1 VPICGGLLTG
11 GGRCGSA
18 APRLIQ
24 APGPPVGCRL
34 AYPGSVGRQIGRAV
48 GPWVG
53 VNTGP
58 HRRKP
63 HPPTNRRPE
72 RPGGSRA
79 VDPHRTSGSGADPLG
94 LHQLA
99 AAGVIDVIPGDP
111 PVPISV
117 WRVAGTGGA
126 GPHGLIA
133 GLDPQAAAL
142 LVGLYTQ
149 PGDTLVDLTADP
161 AVAGAAGA
169 GARRY
174 LPANHP
180 ADLVL
185 LEHVAGTAR
194 LVLLR
199 WPSPAAPGNPG
210 EETSDARLA
219 ELLGG
224 CRRLLAAGGCV
235 IVALAPPPRTGY
247 VDHARR
253 LIPAARRAGLGYL
266 QHIVVLTA
274 PIPGDPSPRQ
284 ATPAGPATLRAATH
298 LQVQANLLAFVLR
311 GGRHG

>member
-1 VPICGGLLTG
+1 MRVH
-11 GGRCGSA
+11 SA
-18 APRLIQ
+18 ARLI
-24 APGPPVGCRL
+24 PTPRGWLRPPVGRRL
-34 AYPGSVGRQIGRAV
+34 AYPGSVGRQIGRAI

-53 VNTGP
+53 VNTGH

-63 HPPTNRRPE
+63 HPPTTRQPARPDDG
-72 RPGGSRA
+72 PA
-79 VDPHRTSGSGADPLG
+79 IDPDRQSGSAADPLG
-94 LHQLA
+94 LHQLV
-99 AAGVIDVIPGDP
+99 AAGAIDVIPGDP

-117 WRVAGTGGA
+117 WRVAGTGRA
-126 GPHGLIA
+126 GPHDLA
-133 GLDPQAAAL
+133 VGLDPQAAAL

-149 PGDTLVDLTADP
+149 PGDTLVDLSADP

-174 LPANHP
+174 LPASP
-180 ADLVL
+180 VL
-185 LEHVAGTAR
+185 LEHVGGTAR

-199 WPSPAAPGNPG
+199 WPSPGSPGNPV
-210 EETSDARLA
+210 EEESDAELA
-219 ELLGG
+219 DLLGG

-235 IVALAPPPRTGY
+235 IVALAPPPRTHY

-298 LQVQANLLAFVLR
+298 LQVRANLLAFVLR
-311 GGRHG
+311 SGRHG